1 MKSDAIRMEAIKY
14 YVYLTSPVVTPTS
27 FAFCLI
33 NGVLRL
39 KLCFICQ

>member
-1 MKSDAIRMEAIKY
+1 MKSDVIRVEASNC

-33 NGVLRL
+33 NSVLRL
-39 KLCFICQ
+39 KLCFICH